1 MTNSGG
7 TPSDDGSSSEE
18 DASEIMANGPGEDI
32 STPVEGTAPAPPM
45 RKQMPRSGP
54 NTVPQGDL

>member
-1 MTNSGG
+1 MTNNDG

-18 DASEIMANGPGEDI
+18 EASEIMANGPGEDI
-32 STPVEGTAPAPPM
+32 STPVEGTAPAP
-45 RKQMPRSGP
+45 RRGTTMPRSGP

>member
-1 MTNSGG
+1 MINSDG
-7 TPSDDGSSSEE
+7 TPFDNGSSSEE
-18 DASEIMANGPGEDI
+18 EASEITANDGGEDI